1 MNNKKRKHKKTKAIM
16 IDENGKQKVITVD
29 IIELPKDF
37 KCVEIDLVVTI

>member
-1 MNNKKRKHKKTKAIM
+1 MKNKKQKPKKTKAIM